1 MSKFITEENAKFQ
14 LKNWENKIFP
24 QAMIEDP
31 LKSIHSSCSKTMLFS
46 WRIQFSRKK
55 TLKYLPYVELGASS
69 FPTCGAHRKLQYC
82 AALWGYTVKSACSH
96 SQVAQRALPIQPY
109 PATFKNERINIFPKP
124 IGKLWPQYINYVE
137 KTVQFTRKGGES
149 GKKKKKKR
157 TSVHILLPLGTHA
170 FFFAHSSGSCF
181 HPLPTAFSELTAQQ
195 FEVHFLKAKSC

>member
-14 LKNWENKIFP
+14 LKNRENKIFP

-69 FPTCGAHRKLQYC
+69 FLTCGAHRKLQYC

-149 GKKKKKKR
+149 GKKKKKRKEPVFI
-157 TSVHILLPLGTHA
+157 SCCLWEHMHSFLHTHQAPA
-170 FFFAHSSGSCF
+170 FIPSQR
-181 HPLPTAFSELTAQQ
+181 L
-195 FEVHFLKAKSC
+195 FLNLQHNSLRCTF